1 MEFASYINDMARRHG
16 KYKFHISPTQE
27 NTHNIVVLSPDAFN
41 EILKV
46 QDFRQSIPA
55 SLKKRWEELK
65 GRMELTASYSSSV
78 DDTITLSLLAG
89 QMGVSTRV
97 YYKKYGRSWHI
108 ILKGNQRL
116 RSILTATRYKARHTK
131 VLSIGLG
138 LAGAKHIAKTGGFI
152 TIWLLSAFRV
162 LDFVLSDQA
171 TLGKLIG
178 SLATDVVKVAIAV
191 GASLF
196 AAGFFAT
203 FAIGPLLAV
212 IAIGVGASWGLSK
225 FDERYKLTETL
236 NKNID
241 EFLRKT
247 KNLNTDFVLSP

>member
-1 MEFASYINDMARRHG
+1 MELASYISDMAQKHG
-16 KYKFHISPTQE
+16 DYNFHISPTQE
-27 NTHNIVVLSPDAFN
+27 NTYDIVVLSPDALN
-41 EILKV
+41 KILEV
-46 QDFRQSIPA
+46 QDFRKSIPVY
-55 SLKKRWEELK
+55 LKKRWKELK
-65 GRMELTASYSSSV
+65 GRIELVASYTSSL

-89 QMGVSTRV
+89 ELGVSTRV

-116 RSILTATRYKARHTK
+116 RSILTATRYSRRHTK
-131 VLSIGLG
+131 VLSMGLG
-138 LAGAKHIAKTGGFI
+138 LAGAKHIAKKGGFL
-152 TIWLLSAFRV
+152 TIYLLSAFRV
-162 LDFVLSDQA
+162 LDFVLSDRA

-191 GASLF
+191 GVSLF

-203 FAIGPLLAV
+203 FTIGPLLAV
-212 IAIGVGASWGLSK
+212 IAVGVGVSWGLSK

>member
-1 MEFASYINDMARRHG
+1 
-16 KYKFHISPTQE
+16 
-27 NTHNIVVLSPDAFN
+27 
-41 EILKV
+41 
-46 QDFRQSIPA
+46 
-55 SLKKRWEELK
+55 
-65 GRMELTASYSSSV
+65 
-78 DDTITLSLLAG
+78 
-89 QMGVSTRV
+89 MGVSTRV

-131 VLSIGLG
+131 VLSMGLG

-162 LDFVLSDQA
+162 IDFVLSDQA

-191 GASLF
+191 SASLAIASLGFVASF
-196 AAGFFAT
+196 AV
-203 FAIGPLLAV
+203 GPLLAV
-212 IAIGVGASWGLSK
+212 VVIGGFASWGLSELDK
-225 FDERYKLTETL
+225 NYKLTETL